1 VKKTIFA
8 LAAGIFAM
16 SVSAASAMP
25 TAARHA
31 ADGPRAT
38 ASTGVEPAQYR
49 HHKRGW
55 KHRHYRGR
63 NAYRSDRRYRGNQYR
78 GWKRHYSRPYSWRS
92 RGCVAV
98 GPIWFCP

>member
-1 VKKTIFA
+1 MKKTIFA
-8 LAAGIFAM
+8 LAAGILAM

-25 TAARHA
+25 AAARHA
-31 ADGPRAT
+31 ADNTRVA
-38 ASTGVEPAQYR
+38 ASTDVEPAQYR
-49 HHKRGW
+49 HHKRSW
-55 KHRHYRGR
+55 KHRHYRHRGHAW
-63 NAYRSDRRYRGNQYR
+63 NDRRYGQYR